1 MATTSSHG
9 DVILWIVLVY
19 SLNSGSCQTKVQ
31 AYIKD
36 DVLLLCIYS
45 STLPASVTVSWRDK
59 DNNNVLDIINN
70 VEDFQTQD
78 KNFKDRVS
86 SFRDQYT
93 EGNFS
98 IILRDV
104 KQDDA
109 GVYECNIRI
118 DEELTQRV
126 RLNITGER
134 PKAATTPSKPAGGA
148 AAVTPTS
155 IQLLL
160 LSLLLI
166 HSAGLSC
173 CSIC

>member
-1 MATTSSHG
+1 MATISSHG
-9 DVILWIVLVY
+9 DVILWIFLVY

-36 DVLLLCIYS
+36 DVLLPCIYN
-45 STLPASVTVSWRDK
+45 STPPASFSIYWRDK
-59 DNNNVLDIINN
+59 SNNKVLDIINN
-70 VEDFQTQD
+70 VEQQTQD
-78 KNFKDRVS
+78 ENFKDRVR
-86 SFRDQYT
+86 SFPDQYMK
-93 EGNFS
+93 GNFS

-109 GVYECNIRI
+109 GGYECNIRI
-118 DEELTQRV
+118 GYGSKHRV
-126 RLNITGER
+126 RLNVTGER